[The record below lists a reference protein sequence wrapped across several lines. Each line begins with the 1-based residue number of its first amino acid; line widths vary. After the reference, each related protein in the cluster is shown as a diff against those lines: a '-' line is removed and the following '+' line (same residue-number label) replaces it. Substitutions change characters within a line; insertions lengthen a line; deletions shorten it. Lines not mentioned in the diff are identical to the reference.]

1 MKKKEEKGKD
11 SEENEKDKKMNRRK
25 KGARLLEYLLRYED
39 QAQRITDVM
48 EYNIDN
54 NIMLLLIYS
63 VWFFV
68 LCVCS
73 VFLFLFS
80 GFPL

>member
-39 QAQRITDVM
+39 QAQRITDGV
-48 EYNIDN
+48 
-54 NIMLLLIYS
+54 
-63 VWFFV
+63 
-68 LCVCS
+68 
-73 VFLFLFS
+73 
-80 GFPL
+80 